1 MAGRL
6 SLAASIAGGLAALWW
21 IDQEAA
27 ANSRSAIGNMTMT
40 EKLTTP
46 AAAWL
51 NDLNGR
57 GAAYKPALLAAED
70 RYQIP
75 RWLLCRLAWQECR
88 FRPGIISGATVSG
101 AGAIGIMQ
109 IVPRWHPTMSAAD
122 CADPTKAINYGANYL
137 KTLHNQFGSWELA
150 LKAYNWGPG
159 NVKKWI
165 ARGKTGEPEET
176 RRYSSEILAGWMA
189 ATEEGATA

>member
-1 MAGRL
+1 MADGL
-6 SLAASIAGGLAALWW
+6 KLAASIAGGLAALWW

-27 ANSRSAIGNMTMT
+27 ASISAAGNMTMT
-40 EKLTTP
+40 EKILNP

-75 RWLLCRLAWQECR
+75 RYLLCRLAWQECR
-88 FRPGIISGATVSG
+88 FRPDIISGATISG
-101 AGAIGIMQ
+101 AGAVGIMQ
-109 IVPRWHPTMSAAD
+109 IVPKWHPTMTAAD
-122 CADPTKAINYGANYL
+122 CLDPTKAINYGASYL

-159 NVKKWI
+159 NLKKWL

-176 RRYSSEILAGWMA
+176 RRYSTEILAGWMA
-189 ATEEGATA
+189 ATEGATA